1 MDYIA
6 LFNSVARVAKP
17 SYIQCSDIKDL
28 EEKFADA
35 GFDSLDMLLIG
46 IYFCEIYGISE
57 EIGKQMKPTNLKE
70 MLEFIQAHK
79 TKEPKSVEEAVA
91 DIQ

>member
-1 MDYIA
+1 MNYIE
-6 LFNSVARVAKP
+6 LFNAVARVAKP
-17 SYIQCSDIKDL
+17 AYVQCSDLKEI
-28 EEKFADA
+28 EEKFSEA

-46 IYFCEIYGISE
+46 IYFCEIHGIPE

-70 MLEFIQAHK
+70 MLEFIQANK